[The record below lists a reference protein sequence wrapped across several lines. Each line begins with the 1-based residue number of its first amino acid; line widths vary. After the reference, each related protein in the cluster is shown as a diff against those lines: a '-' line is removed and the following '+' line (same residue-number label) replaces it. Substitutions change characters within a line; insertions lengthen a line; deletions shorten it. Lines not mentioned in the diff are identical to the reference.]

1 MIVEFAHW
9 LVGLMSI
16 FIVVLGKRWE
26 LIIVVFIPIEDT
38 GEVVLI
44 LWMK

>member
-1 MIVEFAHW
+1 MIVEFARW

-16 FIVVLGKRWE
+16 FIVVLGKRWK
-26 LIIVVFIPIEDT
+26 LIIIVFIPIEDT
-38 GEVVLI
+38 FEVVLI